1 MSTLGMLPALVLLA
15 LVFWAIN
22 PRFMTHTNLTIVLQQ
37 SAINIVLGAG
47 MTFVILTGGI
57 DLSVGSILAASAM
70 VARARVAVARLRAC
84 SGFPPPWRLGLGFGL
99 VERAARGLSCGFPLS
114 SSRSGL

>member
-1 MSTLGMLPALVLLA
+1 MTQEDTAKAPASQSGSRSRLNPRQLMSTLGMLPALVLIA
-15 LVFWAIN
+15 LVFWGIN
-22 PRFMTHTNLTIVLQQ
+22 PRFMTNTNLTIVLQQ

-70 VARARVAVARLRAC
+70 VAVLALLCPA
-84 SGFPPPWRLGLGFGL
+84 S
-99 VERAARGLSCGFPLS
+99 E
-114 SSRSGL
+114 